1 MKGQF
6 ARSVS
11 KATFSPRFPKTIVP
25 LAGYP
30 AVKPINLMAHSDK
43 GELTPG

>member
-6 ARSVS
+6 ARSVVS

-25 LAGYP
+25 LTGYP
-30 AVKPINLMAHSDK
+30 AVKPINLH
-43 GELTPG
+43 GPL